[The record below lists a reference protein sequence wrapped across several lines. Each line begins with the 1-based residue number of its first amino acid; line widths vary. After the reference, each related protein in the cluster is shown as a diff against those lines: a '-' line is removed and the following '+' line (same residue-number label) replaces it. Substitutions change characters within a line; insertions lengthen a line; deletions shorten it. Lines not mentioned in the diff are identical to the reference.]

1 MVATLLE
8 DSSGM
13 LQYLI
18 HPAIFQQSSIMFS
31 KTPARHIKLS
41 HIIGNKDISS
51 QHGRRQVVVAS
62 ASPTANIISQRSI
75 GAPPPPRG
83 GGGGGGE
90 DYPWGRGSRFLVVLA
105 TPQMEPA
112 YLRTVTRNEMLSTP
126 R

>member
-18 HPAIFQQSSIMFS
+18 HPAIFQQSSITFI

-75 GAPPPPRG
+75 APPPSPPG
-83 GGGGGGE
+83 GGGGGRITHGGE
-90 DYPWGRGSRFLVVLA
+90 AQGFWWS
-105 TPQMEPA
+105 
-112 YLRTVTRNEMLSTP
+112 
-126 R
+126 